1 MDAAERLSR
10 ALPAPAGPRRGH
22 LAGAWNAGV
31 DHGVVEGEGR
41 PRHRPAAGVW
51 DLADARHRGWPR
63 RFPAAG
69 GQHPGTD
76 PARSRLPR
84 SRPDRHHG
92 RGGDGRALSHHH
104 CRGPRR
110 RGLYRPAG
118 RRHGAGRDGRRAPGR
133 HHHPAR
139 PARIHGAHPR
149 RPVTAEAT
157 PGFSTRAIHAGQP
170 PDEAT
175 GAVVVPIYQTSTFA
189 QKGVG
194 KHRGY
199 EYSRTGNPT
208 RAALE
213 QCIAAL
219 EGGSHGL
226 AFASGMAAEAT
237 IMQLLKPGD
246 HTLAVDDLY
255 GGTYRLFR
263 RVLEPM
269 GLSFSF
275 VDGSNPKAVE
285 QALTDRTRLV
295 WLESPTNPLLKL
307 VDIQAISSLA
317 HTRQALVVVDKTFM
331 SPYFQRPLSLG
342 ADIVVHSAT
351 KYLGGHSDLVG
362 GTVVV
367 SSADLLELPAAMTHA
382 SIPEEMRRA
391 HGVADGLVRIS
402 VGIEDVAD
410 LISDLDR
417 ALAEA

>member
-1 MDAAERLSR
+1 
-10 ALPAPAGPRRGH
+10 
-22 LAGAWNAGV
+22 
-31 DHGVVEGEGR
+31 
-41 PRHRPAAGVW
+41 
-51 DLADARHRGWPR
+51 
-63 RFPAAG
+63 
-69 GQHPGTD
+69 
-76 PARSRLPR
+76 
-84 SRPDRHHG
+84 
-92 RGGDGRALSHHH
+92 
-104 CRGPRR
+104 
-110 RGLYRPAG
+110 
-118 RRHGAGRDGRRAPGR
+118 
-133 HHHPAR
+133 
-139 PARIHGAHPR
+139 
-149 RPVTAEAT
+149 VTAEAS

-317 HTRQALVVVDKTFM
+317 HARQALVVVDNTFM

-367 SSADLLELPAAMTHA
+367 SRADLFERLAFLQNAIGGVPGPMDAWLVLRGLKTLAVRMREHDHNAGQVAGFLARVYYPGLPNHPQRDLAGRQMSGFGGMISFEVKGGLEPARRVVERTRLFTLAESLGGVESLIELPAAMTHA

>member
-1 MDAAERLSR
+1 VSAE
-10 ALPAPAGPRRGH
+10 G
-22 LAGAWNAGV
+22 
-31 DHGVVEGEGR
+31 
-41 PRHRPAAGVW
+41 
-51 DLADARHRGWPR
+51 
-63 RFPAAG
+63 
-69 GQHPGTD
+69 
-76 PARSRLPR
+76 
-84 SRPDRHHG
+84 
-92 RGGDGRALSHHH
+92 
-104 CRGPRR
+104 
-110 RGLYRPAG
+110 
-118 RRHGAGRDGRRAPGR
+118 
-133 HHHPAR
+133 
-139 PARIHGAHPR
+139 
-149 RPVTAEAT
+149 T

-170 PDEAT
+170 PDETT

-189 QKGVG
+189 QAGVG

-199 EYSRTGNPT
+199 EYSRSGNPT

-219 EGGSHGL
+219 EGGKHGL

-237 IMQLLKPGD
+237 IMQLLKAGD

-275 VDGSNPKAVE
+275 VDGSDAKAVE
-285 QALTDRTRLV
+285 SALTERTRLI

-307 VDIQAISSLA
+307 VDIQAISALA
-317 HTRQALVVVDKTFM
+317 QARGALVVVDNTFM

-351 KYLGGHSDLVG
+351 KYLGGHSDVIG
-362 GTVVV
+362 GTLVVNRE
-367 SSADLLELPAAMTHA
+367 DLFERLAFLQNAIGGVPGPLDAWLVLRGLKTLAIRMREHDRNARLVAAFLNEHPKVERVFYPGLPGHPQRELAKRQMSGFGGMISFEVKGGLEPARRVVERTRLFTLAESLGGVESLIELPAAMTHS
-382 SIPEEMRRA
+382 SIPVETRRA

-410 LISDLDR
+410 LISDLDL